1 MHRGRALNGGI
12 IAAKRE
18 QTLEA
23 VGFGSMSR
31 VLDAGAATNMRAPTM
46 AGAASSP
53 LSRRRWWGET

>member
-1 MHRGRALNGGI
+1 MNAGI

-23 VGFGSMSR
+23 VGFSSMSR
-31 VLDAGAATNMRAPTM
+31 VLDAGAATNMRASTM

-53 LSRRRWWGET
+53 LSRRRWWGES